1 MNEGSKDQTLA
12 FKLLAFS
19 KRLEACVA
27 GVRRVR
33 ERGFWAREKREGRA
47 RKEGGKPK
55 GKDEGKERVLS
66 LFSLPLS
73 SFSVFLLPISRHS
86 PLTGYQALNP
96 ADKK

>member
-27 GVRRVR
+27 GVRGVR

-47 RKEGGKPK
+47 RKEGGKPPSSRAPCVSLAPK
-55 GKDEGKERVLS
+55 SPWEGGGGR
-66 LFSLPLS
+66 
-73 SFSVFLLPISRHS
+73 
-86 PLTGYQALNP
+86 G
-96 ADKK
+96 